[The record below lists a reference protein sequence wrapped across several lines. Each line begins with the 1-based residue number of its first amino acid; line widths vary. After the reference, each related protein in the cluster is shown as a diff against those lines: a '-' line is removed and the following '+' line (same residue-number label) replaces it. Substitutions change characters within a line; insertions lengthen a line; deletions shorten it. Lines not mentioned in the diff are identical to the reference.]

1 MEKSL
6 QTRIGYFFIGVLIV
20 TILGFYKTYLVTF
33 PDFAGFTSAHHFH
46 GAVALTWILML
57 IVQPFLIRAGKY
69 DIHRLVGKFSY
80 LVMPLFVIS
89 LFFVVKAGYE
99 RNIKTLSVENTLAA
113 MTNGIPEMFFMT
125 LLFGLGMYYKNKTAF
140 HLRFLSSTG
149 IIILGPGLGRFLGV
163 NLQLPLP
170 IIILL
175 MISLTAGIALV
186 WLIMDIR
193 QKKSAFP
200 MATLLIICFIAAF
213 IGSHSHSVWWQGFA
227 GWFVTAFF

>member
-20 TILGFYKTYLVTF
+20 TVLGFYKTYLVKF

-69 DIHRLVGKFSY
+69 NIHRMVGKFSY

-99 RNIKTLSVENTLAA
+99 RNIKILTEENTLAA

-200 MATLLIICFIAAF
+200 MATLLIICFVAAF
-213 IGSHSHSVWWQGFA
+213 IGSHNHSAWWQSFA
-227 GWFVTAFF
+227 GWFAKTLF

>member
-6 QTRIGYFFIGVLIV
+6 QTRIGYFFIGVLFV
-20 TILGFYKTYLVTF
+20 TILGFYKTYFIKF
-33 PDFAGFTSAHHFH
+33 PNFDGFTSAHHFH
-46 GAVALTWILML
+46 GAVAIIWILML
-57 IVQPFLIRAGKY
+57 IVQPFLIRANKLN
-69 DIHRLVGKFSY
+69 IHRLVGKLSY
-80 LVMPLFVIS
+80 LIMPLFVIS

-99 RNIKTLSVENTLAA
+99 RNIKTLTEEKTLAA
-113 MTNGIPEMFFMT
+113 MTNGIPEMVFMT

-163 NLQLPLP
+163 TLHLPFP
-170 IIILL
+170 IIIIL

-200 MATLLIICFIAAF
+200 MATLLIICFVAAF
-213 IGSHSHSVWWQGFA
+213 IGSHGHSAWWQGFA
-227 GWFVTAFF
+227 GWFAKTLF

>member
-6 QTRIGYFFIGVLIV
+6 QTRIGYFFVGVLII
-20 TILGFYKTYLVTF
+20 TILGFYKTYLIKF

-46 GAVALTWILML
+46 GAVAITWILML
-57 IVQPFLIRAGKY
+57 IVQPFLVRAGKLN
-69 DIHRLVGKFSY
+69 IHRIVGKFSY
-80 LVMPLFVIS
+80 VVMPLFVIS

-99 RNIKTLSVENTLAA
+99 RNIKTLSEENTLAA
-113 MTNGIPEMFFMT
+113 MTNGIPEMVFMT
-125 LLFGLGMYYKNKTAF
+125 LLFGLGMYYKKKTAF

-186 WLIMDIR
+186 WMIMDIR

-200 MATLLIICFIAAF
+200 MAILLIICLVAAF
-213 IGSHSHSVWWQGFA
+213 IGSHGHSAWWQDFA
-227 GWFVTAFF
+227 GLFVKVFF

>member
-20 TILGFYKTYLVTF
+20 TILGFYKTYLIKF
-33 PDFAGFTSAHHFH
+33 PDFVGFTSAHHFH

-57 IVQPFLIRAGKY
+57 IVQPFLIRTGKLN
-69 DIHRLVGKFSY
+69 IHRLVGKFSY
-80 LVMPLFVIS
+80 VVMPLFIIS

-99 RNIKTLSVENTLAA
+99 RNIKILTEEKTLAA

-125 LLFGLGMYYKNKTAF
+125 LLFGLGMYYKKKTAF

-163 NLQLPLP
+163 NLQLPFP

-193 QKKSAFP
+193 QKKSALP
-200 MATLLIICFIAAF
+200 MATLLVICLAAAF
-213 IGSHSHSVWWQGFA
+213 IGSHGHSVWWQGFA
-227 GWFVTAFF
+227 GWFANVFF

>member
-1 MEKSL
+1 MGKSL
-6 QTRIGYFFIGVLIV
+6 QTRLGYFFIGVLLV
-20 TILGFYKTYLVTF
+20 TILGFYKTYLIKF
-33 PDFAGFTSAHHFH
+33 PDFEVFTSAHHFH
-46 GAVALTWILML
+46 GAVAITWILML
-57 IVQPFLIRAGKY
+57 IVQPFLIRAGQY
-69 DIHRLVGKFSY
+69 DIHRMVGKFSY

-99 RNIKTLSVENTLAA
+99 RNIKILTEENTLAA
-113 MTNGIPEMFFMT
+113 MTNGIPEMVFMSI
-125 LLFGLGMYYKNKTAF
+125 LFVLGMYYKKKTAF

-175 MISLTAGIALV
+175 MISLTAGIALI

-200 MATLLIICFIAAF
+200 MATLLIICLVAAF
-213 IGSHSHSVWWQGFA
+213 IGGNGHSAWWQSFA
-227 GWFVTAFF
+227 RWFARVFF

>member
-20 TILGFYKTYLVTF
+20 TILGFSKTYLVKF

-69 DIHRLVGKFSY
+69 DIHRIVGKFSY

-99 RNIKTLSVENTLAA
+99 RNIKTLTEENTLAA
-113 MTNGIPEMFFMT
+113 MTNGIPEMFFMSI
-125 LLFGLGMYYKNKTAF
+125 LFGLGMFYKKKTSF

-149 IIILGPGLGRFLGV
+149 IIILGPGLGRFLGAF
-163 NLQLPLP
+163 LHLPFPL
-170 IIILL
+170 IIIS
-175 MISLTAGIALV
+175 MISLTAGVALV
-186 WLIMDIR
+186 WLIIDIR
-193 QKKSAFP
+193 KKKSAFP
-200 MATLLIICFIAAF
+200 MATLLIICFVAAF
-213 IGSHSHSVWWQGFA
+213 IGSHNHSAWWQGFA
-227 GWFVTAFF
+227 GWFVKVFF